1 MENCWR
7 WGSAGGFRSVMGLM
21 GVELLVIFQ
30 IVHSQ
35 PTCPAAPAQENLT
48 QPQYEAATQKD
59 PSVGFM
65 APFSQSFLNTVQPNP
80 FPADLIQQIVQGGGN
95 VISQQELINK
105 VLVYQV
111 GFLVCIAIGILY
123 IVLMPIIGLFL
134 ACCRCCGNCGGEMY
148 QKQTSSIH
156 CRRRT
161 LYVFAWA
168 TTLIIL
174 AGNIC
179 MFSSN
184 AALKVSVERSP
195 AELNRAIR
203 NIQTFLKSVPQQM
216 DSVLNESYKT
226 IQGVSNNLDD
236 IGPQL
241 GSEIQQRFN
250 GTLDSALNSVR
261 HLGEENSDI
270 GVQLIQLNI
279 SIIQLQSTMDRLQAN
294 ITKVQKQIDQ
304 TLSNPNCTNCSAFSS
319 EVQNPKWDSS
329 VTIPNL
335 QELRSAVDEAKT
347 NLQNKIQ
354 EGETYFKNI
363 PGKVANDTKGFVKD
377 GKVLLDNVKAQISQ
391 LSIPDS
397 ALSQIS
403 VTLNETQTQ
412 IDTFSPT
419 VKYAEYIR
427 WSVCTAL
434 CCAVL
439 LVVVCNF
446 LGLIFGPLG
455 LSPKVDP
462 TMRSGTANCGGTFLM
477 MGAGFSFLFSW
488 LLMIVVLLL
497 FVLGGNLYTLVC
509 QPWNNGQ
516 LLEFINSSRVFPELD
531 LGPALG
537 LKDSL
542 GVSAI
547 YRDCNQN
554 RPLWTTLHLH
564 EVVDLG
570 NLLNVSKYTT
580 EIQQKFDNTHIN
592 MTTINLLSPEITSQ
606 LRSLS
611 KKTVNTTTLTQQM
624 NNVSSIN
631 LNSTADGF
639 MGLADNQKNRN
650 IQTELRNEANQL
662 KQIQADIETVLI
674 PQMKNLNST
683 LRSLQSSLA
692 TVNGTVEEVLRKVGA
707 AQDFLNTNAS
717 QIIKTESRKFLDCQ
731 LNIFLLYADWAN
743 FTITRQLG
751 RCGPVAGAVDSAE
764 VILCAYTVESLNAFW
779 LSLGWC
785 VIFFIPGIIF
795 SIKLAKYY
803 RKMKDSD
810 VYDDHIVMHQIPRAT
825 ARFLPSAQLS
835 KKA

>member
-1 MENCWR
+1 ILNMNPR
-7 WGSAGGFRSVMGLM
+7 LKLKSVMGLM

-80 FPADLIQQIVQGGGN
+80 FPADGCPLKGYRRCVLCVQ
-95 VISQQELINK
+95 
-105 VLVYQV
+105 VLVYQE

-203 NIQTFLKSVPQQM
+203 NIQTFLTSVPKQM

-261 HLGEENSDI
+261 HLGEGTVWRPERGILFQMDKTLSSI
-270 GVQLIQLNI
+270 LNKI
-279 SIIQLQSTMDRLQAN
+279 HNQNYNIILLQA
-294 ITKVQKQIDQ
+294 
-304 TLSNPNCTNCSAFSS
+304 
-319 EVQNPKWDSS
+319 
-329 VTIPNL
+329 
-335 QELRSAVDEAKT
+335 
-347 NLQNKIQ
+347 
-354 EGETYFKNI
+354 ETYFKNI

-377 GKVLLDNVKAQISQ
+377 GKVLLDNVKTQISQ

-412 IDTFSPT
+412 IDTFSPLIT
-419 VKYAEYIR
+419 RVCVNPSR

-509 QPWNNGQ
+509 RPWNNGQ
-516 LLEFINSSRVFPELD
+516 LLKFIDSPGVFPELD

-537 LKDSL
+537 LNGSL
-542 GVSAI
+542 GVSEI

-554 RPLWTTLHLH
+554 RPLWTTLHLY

-580 EIQQKFDNTHIN
+580 EIQQNFDNTHIN

-611 KKTVNTTTLTQQM
+611 KKTVNTTTLTQQV
-624 NNVSSIN
+624 NNLWLDVN
-631 LNSTADGF
+631 LVRASECNSVYSA
-639 MGLADNQKNRN
+639 
-650 IQTELRNEANQL
+650 
-662 KQIQADIETVLI
+662 
-674 PQMKNLNST
+674 
-683 LRSLQSSLA
+683 
-692 TVNGTVEEVLRKVGA
+692 TVEEVLRKVGA

-731 LNIFLLYADWAN
+731 LNIFHLYADWAN
-743 FTITRQLG
+743 LTITGRLG

-764 VILCAYTVESLNAFW
+764 VILCAYAVESLNAFW

-803 RKMKDSD
+803 RTMKDSD
-810 VYDDHIVMHQIPRAT
+810 VYEEQIHA
-825 ARFLPSAQLS
+825 FLPFYLNIQAS
-835 KKA
+835 KFRNKREKLLHKHHTSSFFEVQM